1 MLLKNLPIILTFFL
15 FINLTFAQ
23 SDLDKVL
30 KAGEILLGG
39 LTVIKAA
46 KSNPKSESKV
56 INVLCIKNKLTTG
69 ITFRITG
76 QDIEGNDIK
85 KELVVPKE
93 GKECLFKVPKGVYLY
108 EIVLDNKQVYR
119 KGEYNFDDE
128 ITMTIKEE

>member
-1 MLLKNLPIILTFFL
+1 MLI
-15 FINLTFAQ
+15 FAQ

-30 KAGEILLGG
+30 KGGEILLGG

-46 KSNPKSESKV
+46 KSNPKSDSKV
-56 INVLCIKNKLTTG
+56 IDVLCVKNKLTAG
-69 ITFRITG
+69 ITFKIAG
-76 QDIEGNDIK
+76 QDAEGNDVK
-85 KELVVPKE
+85 KELVVPKD
-93 GKECLFKVPKGVYLY
+93 GKECLYKVPKGVYLY